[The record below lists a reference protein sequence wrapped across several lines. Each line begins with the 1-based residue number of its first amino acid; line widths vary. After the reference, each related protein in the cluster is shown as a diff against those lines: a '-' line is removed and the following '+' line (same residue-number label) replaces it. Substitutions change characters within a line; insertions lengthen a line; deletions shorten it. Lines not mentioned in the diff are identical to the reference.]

1 MQVVCDKN
9 LKIRDV
15 FIGYPGSVHDSRV
28 FRNSPLYQSL
38 EEKCNNYH
46 ILGDSGYPLHKN
58 LLTPFKDRGQL
69 TDRQLYYNV
78 QLSKNRYVI
87 EHCFG
92 VLKQKFRQMYH
103 IKLRNMEYIVHLI
116 RAACVLHNL
125 ALEDDFHVEI
135 DDEIDAG
142 DNPIQNAEFDFNLDQ
157 DEEEIQGD
165 RNAMRIR
172 DAIVNSL
179 P

>member
-1 MQVVCDKN
+1 MQVVCDNN

-28 FRNSPLYQSL
+28 FRNSPLCQTL
-38 EEKCNNYH
+38 PQKCGQYFL
-46 ILGDSGYPLHKN
+46 LGDSGYPLQAN

-69 TDRQLYYNV
+69 TERQSHYNV
-78 QLSKNRYVI
+78 LLARNRYVI

-92 VLKQKFRQMYH
+92 VLKQKFRQLFH
-103 IKLRNMEYIVHLI
+103 IKLRKMELIVHLI

-125 ALEDDFHVEI
+125 ALEDEFPIQPD
-135 DDEIDAG
+135 G
-142 DNPIQNAEFDFNLDQ
+142 DNPVEVADLNLGIYG
-157 DEEEIQGD
+157 EEVDDD
-165 RNAMRIR
+165 RNAQRIR
-172 DAIVNSL
+172 DAILNTL